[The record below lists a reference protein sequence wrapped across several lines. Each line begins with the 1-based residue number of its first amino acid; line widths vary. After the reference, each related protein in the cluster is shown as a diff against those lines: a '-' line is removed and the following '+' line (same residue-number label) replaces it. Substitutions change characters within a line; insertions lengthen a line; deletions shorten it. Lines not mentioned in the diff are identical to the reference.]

1 MTTKIQRSKDPKI
14 QKGDNHHSRVRF
26 SFHFHYLKTKNPDR
40 EKTDVKLKM
49 ARTSLVIKSVTS
61 PNQKM
66 PPPDQRTIQLNIIAA
81 APFRYKHIGPP
92 FDLLL
97 LSEILITRRVDVAG
111 VKVQKLA
118 AAGEPESDQDGV
130 GADATKN
137 QPAVQ

>member
-1 MTTKIQRSKDPKI
+1 MTTKIQRSKDPKIQRSKDPKI

-40 EKTDVKLKM
+40 EKIDVKLKM

-66 PPPDQRTIQLNIIAA
+66 PPSDQRTIQLNIIAA

-97 LSEILITRRVDVAG
+97 PSALG
-111 VKVQKLA
+111 
-118 AAGEPESDQDGV
+118 
-130 GADATKN
+130 
-137 QPAVQ
+137 